1 VPDKSVA
8 DKLLVKPGYRVL
20 IVDPPGDYLPMMG
33 DLPPGAILLKK
44 ATPETDLIQ
53 VFLTSKKEMEQKLP
67 VLKTAMKPGELL
79 WATYPKGTSKVK
91 TDINRDIIAS
101 YVRTIGLVGV
111 AMISIDDTWA
121 ALRLRPIKA
130 TDRL

>member
-1 VPDKSVA
+1 
-8 DKLLVKPGYRVL
+8 
-20 IVDPPGDYLPMMG
+20 
-33 DLPPGAILLKK
+33 
-44 ATPETDLIQ
+44 
-53 VFLTSKKEMEQKLP
+53 
-67 VLKTAMKPGELL
+67 MKPGELL